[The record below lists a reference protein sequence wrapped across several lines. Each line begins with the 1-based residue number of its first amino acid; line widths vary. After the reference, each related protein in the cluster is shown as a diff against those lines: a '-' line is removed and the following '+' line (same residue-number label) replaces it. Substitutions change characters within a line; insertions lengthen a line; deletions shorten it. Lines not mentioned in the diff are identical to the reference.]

1 MQAIAAWLVARPQ
14 NAVLGLAS
22 SLAFTLLM
30 PLVQVFSG
38 AILAF
43 LVLHQGPKRSLLQ
56 GVMAIAI
63 VAAIALISGSA
74 TGYVVVSGLVT
85 WTPVFLLSALLRQWR
100 SVNLAMQVSVIVA
113 GLLMLGFFVVMPD
126 PIAYWKSVL
135 TAFSAV
141 FSEAGLHEQADV
153 LLTQQDLIA
162 PQMTL
167 IFVFTSW
174 SMVVCMTLLGN
185 ALYQKLPGSSSNY
198 GQFRDLNFGRVLA
211 IVMAVSSLAAMASN
225 AIWIQNVSFLMFSV
239 FWLQGLAIAHWLQAE
254 GRLPGFVLILVY
266 VLLPVLNFIVIVG
279 LAVAGYADAWFAFR
293 RRAASKS

>member
-1 MQAIAAWLVARPQ
+1 MPAIAAWLVARPQ

-22 SLAFTLLM
+22 SLAFTLMM

-43 LVLHQGPKRSLLQ
+43 LVLKQGPTRSMLQ
-56 GVMAIAI
+56 GLMAIAI

-74 TGYVVVSGLVT
+74 IRYVVVSGLIT
-85 WTPVFLLSALLRQWR
+85 WTPVFMLATLLRQWR
-100 SVNLAMQVSVIVA
+100 SVNLALQVSVIVA
-113 GLLMLGFFVVMPD
+113 VLLMLGFFVVMPD
-126 PIAYWKSVL
+126 PIAFWKSVL

-141 FSEAGLHEQADV
+141 FSEAGLHQQADV

-174 SMVVCMTLLGN
+174 SMVVCMILLGN
-185 ALYQKLPGSSSNY
+185 ALLQKLPGNITHF
-198 GQFRDLNFGRVLA
+198 GRFRDFGFGKVLA
-211 IVMAVSSLAAMASN
+211 VVMAVTSIVAMVSD

-254 GRLPGFVLILVY
+254 GRMPGFVLVLVY
-266 VLLPVLNFIVIVG
+266 VLLPVLNFLVIVG

-293 RRAASKS
+293 RPAASKS

>member
-30 PLVQVFSG
+30 PLVQIFSG

-43 LVLHQGPKRSLLQ
+43 LVLHQGPKRSMLQ
-56 GVMAIAI
+56 AAMAIAI

-85 WTPVFLLSALLRQWR
+85 WAPVFLLTALLRQWR

-113 GLLMLGFFVVMPD
+113 VLLMLGFFIVMPD
-126 PIAYWKSVL
+126 PIAFWKSVL

-185 ALYQKLPGSSSNY
+185 ALLQKLPGNSTNF
-198 GQFRDLNFGRVLA
+198 GQFRDFSFGRVLA

-254 GRLPGFVLILVY
+254 GRLPGFVLVLVY

-279 LAVAGYADAWFAFR
+279 LAVAGYADAWFGFR
-293 RRAASKS
+293 RPAASKS

>member
-30 PLVQVFSG
+30 PLVQIFSG

-43 LVLHQGPKRSLLQ
+43 LVLHQGPKRSMLQ
-56 GVMAIAI
+56 AAMAIAI

-85 WTPVFLLSALLRQWR
+85 WAPVFLLTALLRQWR

-113 GLLMLGFFVVMPD
+113 VLLMLGFFIVMPD
-126 PIAYWKSVL
+126 PIAFWKSVL

-162 PQMTL
+162 QQMTL

-185 ALYQKLPGSSSNY
+185 ALLQKLPGNSTNF
-198 GQFRDLNFGRVLA
+198 GQFRDFSFGRVLA

-254 GRLPGFVLILVY
+254 GRLPGFVLVLVY

-279 LAVAGYADAWFAFR
+279 LAVAGYADAWFGFR
-293 RRAASKS
+293 RPAASKS

>member
-1 MQAIAAWLVARPQ
+1 
-14 NAVLGLAS
+14 
-22 SLAFTLLM
+22 
-30 PLVQVFSG
+30 
-38 AILAF
+38 
-43 LVLHQGPKRSLLQ
+43 
-56 GVMAIAI
+56 MAIAI

-74 TGYVVVSGLVT
+74 TGYVVISGLVT
-85 WTPVFLLSALLRQWR
+85 WTPVFLLSTLLRQWR

-113 GLLMLGFFVVMPD
+113 VLAMLVFFIAVPD

-141 FSEAGLHEQADV
+141 FSEAGMHEQADV

-239 FWLQGLAIAHWLQAE
+239 FWLQGLAIAHWLRAE
-254 GRLPGFVLILVY
+254 GRMPGFVLVLVY
-266 VLLPVLNFIVIVG
+266 VLLPVLNFIVVVG
-279 LAVAGYADAWFAFR
+279 LAVAGYADAWFSFR

>member
-30 PLVQVFSG
+30 PLVQIFSG

-43 LVLHQGPKRSLLQ
+43 LVLHQGPKRSMLQ
-56 GVMAIAI
+56 AAMAIAI

-85 WTPVFLLSALLRQWR
+85 WTPVFLLTALLRQWR

-113 GLLMLGFFVVMPD
+113 VLLMLGFFIVMPD
-126 PIAYWKSVL
+126 PIAFWKSVL

-185 ALYQKLPGSSSNY
+185 ALLQKLPGNSTNF
-198 GQFRDLNFGRVLA
+198 GQFRDFSFGRVLA

-254 GRLPGFVLILVY
+254 GRLPGFVLVLVY

-293 RRAASKS
+293 RTAAIKS

>member
-22 SLAFTLLM
+22 SLALTLLM
-30 PLVQVFSG
+30 PLVQILSG
-38 AILAF
+38 AVLAF
-43 LVLHQGPKRSLLQ
+43 LVLHQGPTKSMLQ
-56 GVMAIAI
+56 GAIAIAI
-63 VAAIALISGSA
+63 VAAIALISSGGA
-74 TGYVVVSGLVT
+74 GQVIIGGLVT
-85 WTPVFLLSALLRQWR
+85 WTPVFLLAALLRQWR
-100 SVNLAMQVSVIVA
+100 SVNLALQVSVIVA
-113 GLLMLGFFVVMPD
+113 LVGMLVFFAAVPD
-126 PIAYWKSVL
+126 PIAFWKSVL
-135 TAFSAV
+135 SAFSLV

-153 LLTQQDLIA
+153 LLTQQDVIA

-185 ALYQKLPGSSSNY
+185 ALYQKLPGGSSNY

-211 IVMAVSSLAAMASN
+211 IVMAVTSLAAMASS
-225 AIWIQNVSFLMFSV
+225 AVWIQNVSFLMFSV
-239 FWLQGLAIAHWLQAE
+239 FWLQGLAIAHWLRAE
-254 GRLPGFVLILVY
+254 GRMPGFALVLVY
-266 VLLPVLNFIVIVG
+266 ILLPVLNFLVVVG

>member
-1 MQAIAAWLVARPQ
+1 
-14 NAVLGLAS
+14 
-22 SLAFTLLM
+22 
-30 PLVQVFSG
+30 
-38 AILAF
+38 
-43 LVLHQGPKRSLLQ
+43 
-56 GVMAIAI
+56 MAIAI

-74 TGYVVVSGLVT
+74 TGYVVISGLVT
-85 WTPVFLLSALLRQWR
+85 WTPVFLLSTLLRQWR

-113 GLLMLGFFVVMPD
+113 VLAMLVFFIAVPD

-141 FSEAGLHEQADV
+141 FSEAGMHEQADV

-198 GQFRDLNFGRVLA
+198 GQYRDLNFGRVLA

-239 FWLQGLAIAHWLQAE
+239 FWLQGLAIAHWLRAE
-254 GRLPGFVLILVY
+254 GRMPGFVLVLVY
-266 VLLPVLNFIVIVG
+266 VLLPVLNFIVVVG
-279 LAVAGYADAWFAFR
+279 LAVAGYADAWFSFR